1 MGAFVVASTSDVPA
15 RRAATTSPAGHATM
29 PPEMPPVGSGAGPLL
44 GLPPD
49 GPGMYDDVLYPTDGE
64 TGAEAGFDRALA
76 AARTFDAR
84 LHVLYVADT
93 TRESVTNVL
102 GEVVDALE
110 REGREVVE
118 AYVERADDRGVDAVD
133 AVVQGRP
140 HEAIVEYAEG
150 NADLVVLP
158 SRSRTGVTDHLL
170 GSTTER
176 VIRTADTPVLSVPV
190 G

>member
-1 MGAFVVASTSDVPA
+1 
-15 RRAATTSPAGHATM
+15 
-29 PPEMPPVGSGAGPLL
+29 MPPVRSGAGPLL

-150 NADLVVLP
+150 NVDLVVLP

-176 VIRTADTPVLSVPV
+176 VVRTADTPVLSVPV

>member
-1 MGAFVVASTSDVPA
+1 
-15 RRAATTSPAGHATM
+15 
-29 PPEMPPVGSGAGPLL
+29 
-44 GLPPD
+44 
-49 GPGMYDDVLYPTDGE
+49 MYEAVLFPTDGE
-64 TGAEAGFDRALA
+64 TGADTGFERALA
-76 AARTFDAR
+76 VARTVDAR

-93 TRESVTNVL
+93 TRDTVTNVR
-102 GEVVDALE
+102 GDVVDALE
-110 REGREVVE
+110 REGGDVVDE
-118 AYVERADDRGVDAVD
+118 YVDRAADRGVDAVD

-140 HEAIVEYAEG
+140 HAAIVEYAEG

-176 VIRTADTPVLSVPV
+176 VVRTADTPVLSVPV